1 MRRAHYAAAA
11 WFAAL
16 LAASPALAQ
25 DWRQACLGGRGYEKV
40 RACNEALKTAPKDLA
55 LRRALARASMDVGD
69 GIGGTGEYGAIA
81 QERPDDPQAWFDY
94 GTALATDYR
103 FNEAAVAIERALTLD
118 PNHRDANKIAVL
130 TYERAG
136 RHAEAYASS
145 LRLAGM
151 GDAIGMYDVAESLL
165 EGHGVKSDPPAS
177 VPWFRRAAEAGH
189 FGAMAKL
196 AKIYAE
202 GLYGEKRDPAL
213 AAEWAKRAE

>member
-1 MRRAHYAAAA
+1 MKRRASL
-11 WFAAL
+11 AAL
-16 LAASPALAQ
+16 LTVATLGAALAQ
-25 DWRQACLGGRGYEKV
+25 DFRDGCLNGRGEAKV
-40 RACNEALKTAPKDLA
+40 RACNEALKAAPKDLA
-55 LRRALARASMDVGD
+55 LRRSMARALMDVGD

-81 QERPDDPQAWFDY
+81 QDRPGDPQAWFDY

-103 FNEAAVAIERALTLD
+103 FAEAAVAIERALKLD
-118 PNHRDANKIAVL
+118 PNHREANKIAVL

-136 RHAEAYASS
+136 RFAEAYAAS
-145 LRLAGM
+145 LKLAGL
-151 GDAIGMYDVAESLL
+151 GDAIGMYDVAESLV
-165 EGHGVKSDPPAS
+165 EGRGVASDPPAS

-213 AAEWAKRAE
+213 AAEWAKKAE

>member
-1 MRRAHYAAAA
+1 MRRALAL
-11 WFAAL
+11 AAL
-16 LAASPALAQ
+16 LTAVAANAAFAQ
-25 DWRQACLGGRGYEKV
+25 DSRGVCLNGRGEPKA
-40 RACNEALKTAPKDLA
+40 RACIEALKATPKDLA
-55 LRRALARASMDVGD
+55 LRRALARALLDLGD

-81 QERPDDPQAWFDY
+81 QDRPDDPQAWFDY

-165 EGHGVKSDPPAS
+165 EGRGVKSDPPAS

-202 GLYGEKRDPAL
+202 GLYGEKRDPTQ
-213 AAEWAKRAE
+213 AAEWAKKAE